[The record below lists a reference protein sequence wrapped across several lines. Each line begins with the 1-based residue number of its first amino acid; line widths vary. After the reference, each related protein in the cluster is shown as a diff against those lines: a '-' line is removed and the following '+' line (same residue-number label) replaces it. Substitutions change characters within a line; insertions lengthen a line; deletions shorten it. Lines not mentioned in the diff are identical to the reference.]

1 MMGLVLGAL
10 APAAWP
16 EAGRTR
22 MDLERTASRR
32 GCVACGREFSAEVTC
47 CPEDGT
53 VLTPL
58 VEQPAAG
65 TVIGDR
71 YEITGVIAEG
81 GMGTIFRARHRLMKR
96 TVAIK
101 MLHPQMVSSASTLK
115 RFQQEAEAASSLN
128 HPNILTVFDFGISD
142 QGKPYLVM
150 DYLEGTSLAALL
162 EAERRLPVERSLR
175 IFVQACAALAHA
187 HQKGIIHRDLKPA
200 NIMLV
205 ELDGHPDFVKLVD
218 FGIAKLLEPE
228 EGESAQLTK
237 TGEVFGSPLYMSPE
251 QCLGEAID
259 RRTDIYSLGCV
270 MYRSLTGV
278 APADGRDVLELMY
291 KHANVMPAGFA
302 DACPE
307 LALSEKLESV
317 VFKALA
323 KKPDD
328 RYESM
333 EALKAALES
342 LEEYQPSGP
351 IPTLAPRL
359 TSEIPTSGA
368 STTGAGTKH
377 EITAPQIQGQQAS
390 TAKPQAVSPIA
401 CRDAGKDEQARSG
414 LPEAPH
420 WVRELGLTAAIEA
433 AIALLSP
440 LVADRRQRLLILGLI
455 TVLLASA
462 VMAGLYAHLPWTQR
476 EPEPGL
482 SGPITP
488 AGKRPAQ
495 EGVEG
500 RPAVRSVPASPLG
513 ASDGPAGEAATLPP
527 GDRSAQAP
535 DPSAL
540 FDRYMKAGQA
550 AYASGDYRAA
560 RQNFQ
565 NAHEQAADF
574 GQWDPRYAMSL
585 EWVARAYASEGR
597 FAEARSALDWVLQ
610 FRKTRFGARSP
621 QVAQTLQDL
630 SNVARQQGDV
640 RAAQKFEEE
649 AHSVRQHAHS
659 RH

>member
-1 MMGLVLGAL
+1 
-10 APAAWP
+10 
-16 EAGRTR
+16 
-22 MDLERTASRR
+22 MDVIT
-32 GCVACGREFSAEVTC
+32 

-58 VEQPAAG
+58 VDQPAAG
-65 TVIGDR
+65 TIIGDR
-71 YEITGVIAEG
+71 YEITGVVAEG

-115 RFQQEAEAASSLN
+115 RFQHEAEAASSLN

-150 DYLEGTSLAALL
+150 DYLEGTTLASLL

-175 IFVQACAALAHA
+175 IFLQACAALAHA

-218 FGIAKLLEPE
+218 FGIAKLLAPE
-228 EGESAQLTK
+228 AGESAQVTK

-270 MYRSLTGV
+270 MYRTLTGF
-278 APADGRDVLELMY
+278 APADGRDILELMY

-302 DACPE
+302 DVCPE
-307 LALSEKLESV
+307 LALSGKLESV

-342 LEEYQPSGP
+342 LEEYQGSGP
-351 IPTLAPRL
+351 IPTVAAPLTAESPAATGSATGVSTEHEVTAALVRL
-359 TSEIPTSGA
+359 QPGSSAE
-368 STTGAGTKH
+368 
-377 EITAPQIQGQQAS
+377 PQ
-390 TAKPQAVSPIA
+390 PVSPPLSTDERKA
-401 CRDAGKDEQARSG
+401 EQAPPS
-414 LPEAPH
+414 LQEAPD
-420 WVRELGLTAAIEA
+420 WVKELGVTAAIET

-440 LVADRRQRLLILGLI
+440 LIADRRGRLLILGAL
-455 TVLLASA
+455 TVLAA
-462 VMAGLYAHLPWTQR
+462 AGIMAGLHAHLPWNQQPVT
-476 EPEPGL
+476 
-482 SGPITP
+482 S
-488 AGKRPAQ
+488 
-495 EGVEG
+495 
-500 RPAVRSVPASPLG
+500 SASP
-513 ASDGPAGEAATLPP
+513 ALPP
-527 GDRSAQAP
+527 GPRSPQSEAGSQPSTITVSAPPQDQQGTPTVVANTQSPGSQTQGSP
-535 DPSAL
+535 DPGTL
-540 FDRYMKAGQA
+540 FDQYMKAGQA
-550 AYASGDYRAA
+550 AYARGDYRTA

-574 GQWDPRYAMSL
+574 GQWDPRYATSL
-585 EWVARAYASEGR
+585 EWVARVYGSEGR
-597 FAEARSALDWVLQ
+597 FADARSALDWVLQ
-610 FRKTRFGARSP
+610 FRKKRFGARSP
-621 QVAQTLQDL
+621 QVAQTLLVL
-630 SNVARQQGDV
+630 SNVSRQQGDV
-640 RAAQKFEEE
+640 RAAEKFERE
-649 AHSVRQHAHS
+649 ALSIQQHAHS
-659 RH
+659 RR